1 MAENDIVRS
10 LFGPTPNEVR
20 QQNIANDNAAAH
32 AYGMMTHQQ
41 RGAEG
46 FNRAG
51 AEIARGVAGLAGYVD
66 PAEQKA
72 EQKQA
77 ILSKYDISTQ
87 EGMAQAMQAAKA
99 MGRMDVVLDLQQYDN
114 SMQKEYYAR
123 QLTKSQ
129 IDQNSARA
137 EKARRL
143 GELKNTY
150 PKEYNMALAE
160 AKRLHP
166 NDPEAEQAAM
176 EGLINRFVRDP
187 NTKLVQGF
195 DANGQPTLL
204 SANTIT
210 GGSNQV
216 GGSSN
221 KVQEHF
227 VGVEGKPNLKQLQ
240 VLDTKTGLWV
250 NQGAPIEA
258 HGAGVNVKVD
268 NITKPANAV
277 AQFRVNVQ
285 KSIEPHYNIV
295 TNADLG
301 IAALTESLATGNFID
316 FNAARGSIAKA
327 MGDTHISAA
336 DIKAAG
342 GDPSLVGGFM
352 DYLNKVGTG
361 TPSKDT
367 QQKMLATLRLL
378 KKIASDKANSE
389 LSKQAKLGLMD
400 NMSQEQ
406 VDAALDFPEFKPGTS
421 KTPTQKVLKS
431 GKTVTVEQD

>member
-66 PAEQKA
+66 PAEQRA
-72 EQKQA
+72 QQKQA

-99 MGRMDVVLDLQQYDN
+99 MGRNDVVLDLQQYDN

-123 QLTKSQ
+123 KLTQSQ

-166 NDPEAEQAAM
+166 NDPQAESDAIAELM
-176 EGLINRFVRDP
+176 PKYLKNP
-187 NTKLVQGF
+187 NLQFKEYVNAKGEKTFGVVDLTLA
-195 DANGQPTLL
+195 DA
-204 SANTIT
+204 I
-210 GGSNQV
+210 QV
-216 GGSSN
+216 GGSTPIL
-221 KVQEHF
+221 KKRTI
-227 VGVEGKPNLKQLQ
+227 GVEGKPKLAQDQEYDAETSTWKN
-240 VLDTKTGLWV
+240 VG
-250 NQGAPIEA
+250 GEYER
-258 HGAGVNVKVD
+258 HGGGVNVKVE
-268 NITKPANAV
+268 NIVGSANKN
-277 AQFRVNVQ
+277 AQFRKNV
-285 KSIEPHYNIV
+285 IETVKPQYEIV
-295 TNADLG
+295 MNADMG
-301 IAALTESLATGNFID
+301 IGALQDSLATGNFIG

-342 GDPSLVGGFM
+342 GDPSLVGGFV
-352 DYLNKVGTG
+352 DYLNKLGTG

-367 QQKMLATLRLL
+367 QQKMLATLQLL
-378 KKIASDKANSE
+378 IKIASQKANTE
-389 LSKQAKLGLMD
+389 LDMQRKLGLMD
-400 NMSQEQ
+400 GMSKEEI
-406 VDAALDFPEFKPGTS
+406 DASLDFPEFKPGTS
-421 KTPTQKVLKS
+421 KTHSGDGMKPVPTGFK
-431 GKTVTVEQD
+431 